1 MKDNTVKNILEVIVM
16 KNWKKYLIY
25 GWYGTELLTAKELY
39 ERVMIDAQRSNYN
52 WIASATE
59 LVRVCSKRGFPLEYA
74 KDIKMAIL
82 KCFAEVDMLYDE
94 YSYREPTDN
103 EAVQHC
109 FNSLSW
115 DIEDECSAKQEYLKA
130 RIKLARIYSCEFLI
144 YCGDEFKK
152 FCDEWERRQFEKY
165 FKQENI
171 DFLKMFKELCDDF
184 GKELAIADKQKK
196 FKSVFDMSQYLI
208 NSLWDIP
215 YQGDNCVR

>member
-1 MKDNTVKNILEVIVM
+1 MKIR
-16 KNWKKYLIY
+16 KYKIN
-25 GWYGTELLTAKELY
+25 GWYGTELLTAKELH
-39 ERVMIDAQRSNYN
+39 EIVMNDAQQSNYN

-59 LVRVCSKRGFPLEYA
+59 LVRVCSHREFPLEYA

-82 KCFAEVDMLYDE
+82 RCFAELDVQVCG
-94 YSYREPTDN
+94 YSYQKPTDN
-103 EAVQHC
+103 KAVHYC

-115 DIEDECSAKQEYLKA
+115 EIEEECSAKQKYLKA
-130 RIKLARIYSCEFLI
+130 QIKLAKLCYCEVPI
-144 YCGDEFKK
+144 YCGDEFHK

-184 GKELAIADKQKK
+184 GKELAMADKQKH
-196 FKSVFDMSQYLI
+196 FKSVFDMI
-208 NSLWDIP
+208 NSLCDVP

>member
-1 MKDNTVKNILEVIVM
+1 M

-25 GWYGTELLTAKELY
+25 GWYGTELLTAKELH
-39 ERVMIDAQRSNYN
+39 ERVMSDAQRSNYK

-59 LVRVCSKRGFPLEYA
+59 LVRVCDKRGFPLEYA
-74 KDIKMAIL
+74 KDIKIAIL
-82 KCFAEVDMLYDE
+82 RCFAEIDVQHCD

-115 DIEDECSAKQEYLKA
+115 EIEEECSAKQKYLKA
-130 RIKLARIYSCEFLI
+130 QIKLARFCYCVVPI
-144 YCGDEFKK
+144 YCGDEFNK

-184 GKELAIADKQKK
+184 GKELAMADKQKH
-196 FKSVFDMSQYLI
+196 FETIFDKIASI
-208 NSLWDIP
+208 PFTSLRDIP
-215 YQGDNCVR
+215 YQGDNAF